1 VTQGVINLKKG
12 ESNKMTNL
20 FVRIKNTVLADLH
33 EALDQKERSN
43 PIALLNQYL
52 RECEQET
59 EKVRKLVERQYRL
72 KEEFTREYNQALELA
87 EKRKKQAEIASNA
100 GETELYQFALAEQQQ
115 YDERILRLKELL
127 VQSDKQLV
135 ELEQKYEEMK
145 HKLKDMNI
153 RRLEL
158 MGRENVTRAQNK
170 MNLVLDN
177 QSYSSKSYSKFQ
189 EIETYLDRLEQQVNS
204 SFYRNTIDARIADLE
219 KQNHEKKDE
228 TSSIS

>member
-1 VTQGVINLKKG
+1 
-12 ESNKMTNL
+12 MTNL
-20 FVRIKNTVLADLH
+20 FARIKNTVLADLH
-33 EALDQKERSN
+33 EALDQKERNN

-59 EKVRKLVERQYRL
+59 EKVRKLLERQYRL

-100 GETELYQFALAEQQQ
+100 GEVELYQFAIAEQQQ

-135 ELEQKYEEMK
+135 DLEQKYEEMK

-189 EIETYLDRLEQQVNS
+189 EIESYLDRLEQQVNS
-204 SFYRNTIDARIADLE
+204 SFYRNTIDARMAVLE